1 MISVLFFGRA
11 ETGKRA
17 EASKINE
24 KSETKTSSPFPTPNI
39 LKQVHKAV
47 VADDVVKQYL
57 ALVNLII
64 SEMKSATF
72 CPLEY
77 IPDSINFSIFGEIS
91 SKVSDGFIKLIR
103 DILLP

>member
-1 MISVLFFGRA
+1 MLKVSGDTSTNIGI
-11 ETGKRA
+11 
-17 EASKINE
+17 ASTSSITLTVAGYE

-64 SEMKSATF
+64 SEMK
-72 CPLEY
+72 
-77 IPDSINFSIFGEIS
+77 
-91 SKVSDGFIKLIR
+91 
-103 DILLP
+103 